1 MSKKLSTVNAIQA
14 NDTTASKVVSERKT
28 TRRGK
33 IKDVAIQ
40 TNAHVTEREAEL
52 AMRLLVSEAKLQ
64 QKKEDDARMDA
75 MRKETM
81 SILASA
87 LNRNYGMIED
97 ILRAN
102 GRTYTAIDGGT
113 VDKVQTRRRAETA
126 AANNREVAHD
136 LHDAEVYSV
145 KEAVEDSTI
154 PAPVKTAKK
163 TAAKKNAEG
172 KTATETKGYAKHN
185 TYGKGKNRR
194 KSQIEL
200 KDAHEVEAKNGQVYV
215 VGWFERTDNGKK
227 QYLVKMTENAY
238 TKEGVTWLKETFGC
252 KFSGYAGGFLFEK
265 DPTNSLKRG
274 KATCKGLVAA

>member
-1 MSKKLSTVNAIQA
+1 MSKKLATINGIQS
-14 NDTTASKVVSERKT
+14 NNTTEKAAVSERKT

-33 IKDVAIQ
+33 TKDVAIQ
-40 TNAHVTEREAEL
+40 TNTHVTEREAEL

-81 SILASA
+81 SILATA

-113 VDKVQTRRRAETA
+113 IDKVQTRRRAETS
-126 AANNREVAHD
+126 AANAREVAHN

-145 KEAVEDSTI
+145 KEAVEDSTV
-154 PAPVKTAKK
+154 PAPVKTEKK
-163 TAAKKNAEG
+163 T
-172 KTATETKGYAKHN
+172 TKGAKVSRSYN

-200 KDAHEVEAKNGQVYV
+200 KDVHEVEAKNGQVYV

-227 QYLVKMTENAY
+227 QYLVKMSEKAY
-238 TKEGVTWLKETFGC
+238 TKEGVAWLKETFGC

>member
-1 MSKKLSTVNAIQA
+1 MSKKLATINGIQS
-14 NDTTASKVVSERKT
+14 NDTTANKVVTDRKT

-33 IKDVAIQ
+33 TKDVAIQ

-64 QKKEDDARMDA
+64 QKKEDEARMDA

-81 SILASA
+81 SVLASA

-102 GRTYTAIDGGT
+102 GRTYTAIDGGA

-126 AANNREVAHD
+126 AANNRDVAHD
-136 LHDAEVYSV
+136 LHDADVYSV
-145 KEAVEDSTI
+145 KEAVEDSTV
-154 PAPVKTAKK
+154 PVPVPETEKK
-163 TAAKKNAEG
+163 TVKKGAKVSRS
-172 KTATETKGYAKHN
+172 YS

-227 QYLVKMTENAY
+227 QYLAKMTEKAY
-238 TKEGVTWLKETFGC
+238 TKEGVAWLKDTFGC
-252 KFSGYAGGFLFEK
+252 KWSGYAGGFLFEK